1 MAGHDGLIAEFR
13 AANARSRGKRA
24 DPMEGR
30 TMIHRDGAVVWFLL
44 FTLGATPGCGDASSR
59 NPTGNGRGG
68 PPPAGAG
75 LEVTAAA
82 FSPDNRFVLTG
93 YSLIGHVRNRAD
105 WTVLKL
111 WDLTTGQEVR
121 TFRGHEGD
129 VTAVVFLPDGKQAL
143 SASTDGTLRLWDVPS
158 GTAVRVFG
166 GGRDPNYIGLALSR
180 DGRHALAVNS
190 WVLEL
195 WEVPSGKLV
204 RTFPSNGVMH
214 VAISPVDDL
223 ALVQRHDQ
231 TAVDDWRTMLLNLAD
246 GRTVRSFP
254 LSQRWDG
261 PSAFSPDGKLAVSV
275 LMAGERPLAIP
286 RLALWEVASGRV
298 ERVLERKGMV
308 PVAVAFTRDGQRLLA
323 GCSEMLLEWDVSSG
337 KEVGAVSV
345 QGVGVAFSPDHA
357 LMLSRAGGDSIMY
370 ERCRPGMTIQ
380 VWDTAQMKLF
390 KTLTAPPG
398 PQR

>member
-1 MAGHDGLIAEFR
+1 
-13 AANARSRGKRA
+13 
-24 DPMEGR
+24 
-30 TMIHRDGAVVWFLL
+30 
-44 FTLGATPGCGDASSR
+44 
-59 NPTGNGRGG
+59 
-68 PPPAGAG
+68 
-75 LEVTAAA
+75 
-82 FSPDNRFVLTG
+82 
-93 YSLIGHVRNRAD
+93 
-105 WTVLKL
+105 
-111 WDLTTGQEVR
+111 
-121 TFRGHEGD
+121 
-129 VTAVVFLPDGKQAL
+129 
-143 SASTDGTLRLWDVPS
+143 
-158 GTAVRVFG
+158 
-166 GGRDPNYIGLALSR
+166 
-180 DGRHALAVNS
+180 
-190 WVLEL
+190 
-195 WEVPSGKLV
+195 
-204 RTFPSNGVMH
+204 
-214 VAISPVDDL
+214 
-223 ALVQRHDQ
+223 
-231 TAVDDWRTMLLNLAD
+231 MLLNLAD